1 MIEVLMCVR
10 VADMAATPV
19 PSRIDRCQT
28 CGSQVWVSRRAPPI
42 SRLMCQQC
50 AMDVADEDDEFDVA
64 DETRAEVEEH
74 LARKR

>member
-1 MIEVLMCVR
+1 
-10 VADMAATPV
+10 
-19 PSRIDRCQT
+19 
-28 CGSQVWVSRRAPPI
+28 VWVSLRAPPI

-74 LARKR
+74 LARKKQ